1 MILQRTG
8 NRTVAACREEKSRSG
23 FPTAWDREVGRVLE
37 CDGEPST
44 GPGASIILY
53 YQPNNTWRKPPHR
66 DALLTVS
73 EQHPILVRITA
84 AMALLGINPVWE
96 AIPPQLAG
104 TDWPVIREQAKAYL
118 RRAE

>member
-73 EQHPILVRITA
+73 EQHPILVRVTA
-84 AMALLGINPVWE
+84 AMVLPGIIRSGRHP
-96 AIPPQLAG
+96 APFGRTA
-104 TDWPVIREQAKAYL
+104 WPVNWEEAKAYL
-118 RRAE
+118 RHAE